1 MEVGVCIEL
10 KWIKIKITGPSQ
22 VSGRASHLKM
32 NILAPEKND
41 NKSWLFERT
50 DLIIIT
56 IPNLGVFLSQGIRQ
70 RLPKLS
76 SLEATP
82 DGKSTLFWQ
91 LNINILHAWE
101 TFNTIYFAVDGSG
114 PNLVSTLNWYLNR

>member
-1 MEVGVCIEL
+1 VGEL
-10 KWIKIKITGPSQ
+10 HTYLQ
-22 VSGRASHLKM
+22 M
-32 NILAPEKND
+32 NILAPAKND

-91 LNINILHAWE
+91 LNINILHA
-101 TFNTIYFAVDGSG
+101 
-114 PNLVSTLNWYLNR
+114 